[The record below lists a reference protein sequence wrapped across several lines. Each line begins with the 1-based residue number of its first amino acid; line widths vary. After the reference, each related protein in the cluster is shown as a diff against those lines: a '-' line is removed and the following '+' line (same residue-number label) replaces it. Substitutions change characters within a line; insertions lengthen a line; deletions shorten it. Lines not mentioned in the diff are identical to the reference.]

1 MKRLLAIFV
10 VLLVLAVLTAVG
22 GFLIARAGSPSGAH
36 RVVLVW
42 RMAGPL
48 VEQPANDSLPFPGMA
63 TTTSMAE
70 VYSGLRAART
80 DEKVRGLAVYIES
93 TGFGLAKAQELRR
106 QFEGLRTAG
115 KFVECYLET
124 AGELSNG
131 TLAYYLAT
139 ACDAIHMAP
148 AGDLNLLGLYADG
161 RFFRRTLDKLKI
173 DPEISAVGDYKSA
186 VESYEREGWSPAA
199 REALDAVLDSYYR
212 QIISAIAERR
222 NLPEEAVS
230 ALFDRA
236 PYTATEALELGLLDR
251 LAYPDQFR
259 SYIEERTGSEPR
271 LVPLLSYGQRH
282 HGSGPT
288 VAIVF
293 SSGLIVRGGGGRQPF
308 SATSLIGSTS
318 MSRVLRDLADDE
330 AVKAVVIRIDSPG
343 GSALASD
350 LILRELE
357 LLSETKPVVVSMSD
371 VAASGGYYIASKASR
386 IVAEP
391 ATLTGSIGVFGG
403 KLVTV
408 TFEEDL
414 LGITHDPM
422 SRGANAGIYSPTT
435 PFTPDQQERFDRLL
449 NRIYDTFLNHVAEGR
464 GMARSEVE
472 AMAQG
477 RVWTGEDAFEL
488 GLVDDLGGLDRAIG
502 LALEEADLDPAGGA
516 KIVYYPK
523 PSGLLDWLIDRQKPS
538 LPTQLA
544 PIFQALEQPSRGLLQ
559 LPSEVAAVS
568 APF

>member
-1 MKRLLAIFV
+1 MKRLLIVLV
-10 VLLVLAVLTAVG
+10 VLLLLAVMTTIG
-22 GFLIARAGSPSGAH
+22 GFLLSGEGSSSGAK
-36 RVVLVW
+36 RTVLVW

-48 VEQPANDSLPFPGMA
+48 AEQPGNNGLPFPGM

-70 VYSGLRAART
+70 VYGGLRAART
-80 DEKVRGLAVYIES
+80 DDTVRGLAVYIES

-106 QFEGLRTAG
+106 QFANLRAAG

-173 DPEISAVGDYKSA
+173 NPQISAVGDYKSA
-186 VESYEREGWSPAA
+186 VESYQREGWSPAA
-199 REALDAVLDSYYR
+199 REALDAVLDSYYS
-212 QIISAIAERR
+212 QIIQAIAERR
-222 NLPEEAVS
+222 ALPEEAVS

-251 LAYPDQFR
+251 LSYPDQFR
-259 SYIEERTGSEPR
+259 GHIEERTGSKPR
-271 LVPLLSYGQRH
+271 LVPLLSYGQRQ
-282 HGSGPT
+282 HGRGPK

-293 SSGLIVRGGGGRQPF
+293 SSGLIVRGQGAIQPF
-308 SATSLIGSTS
+308 GGTATVGSTS
-318 MSRVLRDLADDE
+318 MSRVLRNLAIDSSI
-330 AVKAVVIRIDSPG
+330 KAVILRIDSPG

-391 ATLTGSIGVFGG
+391 ATLTGSIGVYGG
-403 KLVTV
+403 KLVTA
-408 TFEEDL
+408 TFESDL
-414 LGITHDPM
+414 LGITHDPV
-422 SRGANAGIYSPTT
+422 SRGANAGIYSQAA
-435 PFTPDQQERFDRLL
+435 PFTPDQRERFDRLL

-464 GMARSEVE
+464 GMARSEIE

-488 GLVDDLGGLDRAIG
+488 GLVDDLGGLDRAID
-502 LALEEADLDPAGGA
+502 LALEGADLDPSGGA
-516 KIVYYPK
+516 KLVYYPK
-523 PSGLLDWLIDRQKPS
+523 PSGLFEWWVNRQKPS

-544 PIFQALEQPSRGLLQ
+544 PFFEALERPSTALLQ
-559 LPSEVAAVS
+559 LPPEIAAAS
-568 APF
+568 TPF